1 MAQSTI
7 QTRLCPH
14 CANSI
19 GVDALKCPYCK
30 AELNPMPQWP
40 EREDRPVRFLERRQK
55 PPLTV
60 KSKAILA
67 FGLLVFALGVYLVG
81 AQQQR
86 SDLRPVLAVKQ
97 QQLEERDE
105 KLKNLEEELV
115 QLRQK
120 SQGSSNSLDQLSR
133 KLKAT
138 ESELTAT
145 RNRLAAANREID
157 RLHAARVVAPARPS
171 RGTNPAPPAPVP
183 SSARRGA
190 DAGLYETVRP
200 TTVFEGPATSARI
213 LSRINKGTQV
223 NVVRSASGWFE
234 IRSTHGNP
242 AGFIRADDVTLVSRA
257 N

>member
-19 GVDALKCPYCK
+19 GADALKCPYCK
-30 AELNPMPQWP
+30 AELGPMPQWP
-40 EREDRPVRFLERRQK
+40 EREERSVRFVARAEKQR
-55 PPLTV
+55 LTI
-60 KSKAILA
+60 KSKAILV

-86 SDLRPVLAVKQ
+86 SDLGPTLAVKQ
-97 QQLEERDE
+97 QQLEERDQ

-115 QLRQK
+115 RLRQQ
-120 SQGSSNSLDQLSR
+120 SQGSTNNLDQLTK

-138 ESELTAT
+138 ESELAAI

-157 RLHAARVVAPARPS
+157 RLSSTRVAAPARSS
-171 RGTNPAPPAPVP
+171 RAANPVPPAPAP
-183 SSARRGA
+183 SAARRSA

-200 TTVFEGPATSARI
+200 TTVFEEPATSGRI

-223 NVVRSASGWFE
+223 IVVRSGSEWLE
-234 IRSTHGNP
+234 IRSNHGNP
-242 AGFIRADDVTLVSRA
+242 AGFIRADDATLVRRA

>member
-19 GVDALKCPYCK
+19 GADALKCPYCK
-30 AELNPMPQWP
+30 AELSPMPQWP
-40 EREDRPVRFLERRQK
+40 EREERPVRFVQRAREA
-55 PPLTV
+55 PLTV

-67 FGLLVFALGVYLVG
+67 LGLLVFALGVYLVG

-86 SDLRPVLAVKQ
+86 SDLRPMLAVKQ

-105 KLKNLEEELV
+105 KLKNLEAELADCV
-115 QLRQK
+115 RNPKAAATTSIKLT
-120 SQGSSNSLDQLSR
+120 R

-138 ESELTAT
+138 ESELAAT
-145 RNRLAAANREID
+145 RSRLAAANREID
-157 RLHAARVVAPARPS
+157 RCLRPVAPRRDPRASESGAGSQRGAARRRCRTLKPCARP
-171 RGTNPAPPAPVP
+171 
-183 SSARRGA
+183 
-190 DAGLYETVRP
+190 
-200 TTVFEGPATSARI
+200 TVFEGPATSARI

-242 AGFIRADDVTLVSRA
+242 GGFIRADDVTLVSRA